1 MFHTLFN
8 VILAVIWTPLL
19 GPLLK
24 RLAFIIPAK
33 NSDLHLAIDHINT
46 DLPEEVIHALQKDAR
61 FLLEKVE
68 SYNRHVLFLD
78 HTPHYPQKTHE
89 DYINIKEIEEKLV
102 TYIIKLHKTGYTE
115 EQSQQIHQ
123 INDSIIQAITSSK
136 YLKDVQHHIINIKD
150 ESLSH
155 NLIAES
161 LHFFQEMLEKTINS
175 IENIDANDTCENNKA
190 ALDLCIQ
197 NLHTNDDHYLEVIGM
212 QRDEKVIS
220 SVNVAEVI
228 RTNRYVLLS
237 CEALLQG
244 HIILCNTNNK

>member
-1 MFHTLFN
+1 MSHLIFNISTTIIVTLAYPWLKQFLLSVAGSEADNILILSMFHTLFN

-161 LHFFQEMLEKTINS
+161 L
-175 IENIDANDTCENNKA
+175 
-190 ALDLCIQ
+190 
-197 NLHTNDDHYLEVIGM
+197 
-212 QRDEKVIS
+212 
-220 SVNVAEVI
+220 
-228 RTNRYVLLS
+228 
-237 CEALLQG
+237 
-244 HIILCNTNNK
+244 